1 MCACIWRP
9 EVNSNISLQEP
20 STLTFVVVVVVDGG
34 GDVVVIAV
42 FKIASS
48 HIMTCS

>member
-20 STLTFVVVVVVDGG
+20 STLTFIVVDDDDGD
-34 GDVVVIAV
+34 DVVVIAV

-48 HIMTCS
+48 HTMTCS

>member
-1 MCACIWRP
+1 MCTCIWRP
-9 EVNSNISLQEP
+9 EVNSNICLQEP
-20 STLTFVVVVVVDGG
+20 STLTFVVVDDDDG